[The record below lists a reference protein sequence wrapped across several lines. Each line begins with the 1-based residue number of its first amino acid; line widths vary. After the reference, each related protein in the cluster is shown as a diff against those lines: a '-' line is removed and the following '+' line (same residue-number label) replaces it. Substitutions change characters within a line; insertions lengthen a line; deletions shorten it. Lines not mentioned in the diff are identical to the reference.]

1 MDPASELTHIKA
13 RKRAYSGAPLIL
25 YGGKIMTNIE
35 FSLGTYKEYQLNGKN
50 TIRVNVSD
58 PNIIKRLK
66 DCGEKIDKLE
76 SELDAEASY
85 DKLFEADATIRQIID
100 EAIDC
105 PGACDAAF
113 GAINC
118 LAAASNGQPVYYN
131 FLEALLSQLKKD
143 IQEVNAKPEPEPV
156 IPETLDQSP
165 LNNERTRKYLEQPTI
180 TASSINV
187 NAMSMDEREKL
198 LKELLAAGEK
208 L

>member
-1 MDPASELTHIKA
+1 
-13 RKRAYSGAPLIL
+13 
-25 YGGKIMTNIE
+25 MTNIE
-35 FSLGTYKEYQLNGKN
+35 FSVGTYKEYQLNGKN
-50 TIRVNVSD
+50 TISVNVSD

-66 DCGEKIDKLE
+66 DCGEKIDKVE
-76 SELDAEASY
+76 SELDAETSY
-85 DKLFEADATIRQIID
+85 DKLFEADATVRQIID

-131 FLEALLSQLKKD
+131 FLEALLPQLKED
-143 IQEVNAKPEPEPV
+143 IKQANAQTKPEPEPEPV
-156 IPETLDQSP
+156 IPETLDKSP

>member
-1 MDPASELTHIKA
+1 
-13 RKRAYSGAPLIL
+13 
-25 YGGKIMTNIE
+25 MTNIE
-35 FSLGTYKEYQLNGKN
+35 FSVGTYKEYQLNGKN
-50 TIRVNVSD
+50 TIKVNISD

-66 DCGEKIDKLE
+66 DCADKITEIEAGFGKTPT
-76 SELDAEASY
+76 AEA
-85 DKLFEADATIRQIID
+85 LFDADNSIRKIID

-113 GAINC
+113 GGINC
-118 LAAASNGQPVYYN
+118 MAVASNGQPVYYN
-131 FLEALLSQLKKD
+131 FLEALLPQLKAD
-143 IQEVNAKPEPEPV
+143 IQANAQSEPEPEPV
-156 IPETLDQSP
+156 KAETLDQSP